1 MLPCGW
7 SAGLR
12 FWWQHNVSVVKVFD
26 FKWWFAIRQIGS
38 GPAIF
43 RIMLKGCR
51 FLICLQCKHIKNYC
65 LIPRGNRTA
74 GFIRPAVSSVR
85 AISIRWFCIPYLRP
99 HAGRAD
105 CEEVAIFF
113 STVSALTDEVRQ
125 LNLQLSIKEP
135 AISCRFQRQL
145 CCLATSP
152 RTINPRLVCGV
163 LYA

>member
-1 MLPCGW
+1 MLLCGW
-7 SAGLR
+7 SAGSR
-12 FWWQHNVSVVKVFD
+12 FWWQHNVFVVKVFD

-51 FLICLQCKHIKNYC
+51 FFICLHCKHIKNYC

-99 HAGRAD
+99 HAGRGVRSTPVLVLSPVKIAN
-105 CEEVAIFF
+105 AIFTAPRGGMGISASLLRSIF
-113 STVSALTDEVRQ
+113 SFNLRLRAGLRPLPTAVR
-125 LNLQLSIKEP
+125 
-135 AISCRFQRQL
+135 ISCDSL
-145 CCLATSP
+145 H
-152 RTINPRLVCGV
+152 
-163 LYA
+163 